1 MLLTLSLQSLQFP
14 VHFTNCKSYK
24 LSIITRSFTETK
36 KNPKDFTKRRR
47 KRKKSESVN
56 QALKPARYSSNIL
69 LLLIYDT
76 QKLCSRLNYQRSQA
90 SGTLTHRFL
99 CSHCKCAVQQQQ
111 QQLTGRRQPD
121 ELAKEQDKFPGQF
134 RLLFCLRTV
143 CR

>member
-24 LSIITRSFTETK
+24 LSIITRSITETK
-36 KNPKDFTKRRR
+36 KISKISR
-47 KRKKSESVN
+47 KEEGKETNLSQSGTET
-56 QALKPARYSSNIL
+56 SSIL
-69 LLLIYDT
+69 LQYTTTYYDT

-111 QQLTGRRQPD
+111 QQRAVVNPTSSLKNRTNS
-121 ELAKEQDKFPGQF
+121 QDKFPGQF
-134 RLLFCLRTV
+134 RLLFCLRTE